1 MIAAVLI
8 GPRESRIGV
17 RVAIARAERRR
28 GLIGSADL
36 APAEGLLLP
45 GTRSVHTFGL
55 KGPITVVS
63 LREDLSVL
71 AVARVRPGRIVPP
84 RAGTRHILELAE
96 GADVRPLD
104 RFRLAWGESSDQHH
118 ADDPEHRER
127 QGGEDP
133 DGERRREP

>member
-1 MIAAVLI
+1 MIEAVLS

-45 GTRSVHTFGL
+45 RTRSVHTFGL

-84 RAGTRHILELAE
+84 RAGTRHILELAD

-104 RFRLAWGESSDQHH
+104 RFRLAWESSDQRR

-127 QGGEDP
+127 QGGEDR